1 TLTDYAI
8 FALTLFYAL
17 VAASI
22 FIYRRAEPD
31 AERPYRTWGYPWW
44 PILFLIVSVAL
55 IIQTIVNTPR
65 QSAIGLFLIS
75 LGVPV
80 YWLLD
85 GRSRGASDRENISRK
100 GAKFTQSRKVRVISS
115 CGFASFF
122 ASLRETF

>member
-1 TLTDYAI
+1 
-8 FALTLFYAL
+8 

-22 FIYRRAEPD
+22 FIYRRREPET
-31 AERPYRTWGYPWW
+31 ERPYRTWGYPVV

-65 QSAIGLFLIS
+65 QSGIGLFLIS

-85 GRSRGASDRENISRK
+85 RRSRSAS
-100 GAKFTQSRKVRVISS
+100 
-115 CGFASFF
+115 
-122 ASLRETF
+122 